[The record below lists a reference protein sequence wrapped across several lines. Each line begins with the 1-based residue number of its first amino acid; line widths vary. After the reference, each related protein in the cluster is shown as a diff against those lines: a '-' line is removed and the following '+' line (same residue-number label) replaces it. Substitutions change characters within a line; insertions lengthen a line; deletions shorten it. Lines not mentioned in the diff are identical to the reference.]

1 MNILKIFQHL
11 DNIISYLISNSA
23 NEKKFLRNFLNK
35 DNIKIIDAGT
45 NNGTYINFL
54 EGHFKINK
62 AYMFEPSRKA
72 HAFLNKKFQSKK
84 QYHLIKNGLSKNLKI
99 VDFFEYNIISQSS
112 MYKKK
117 NYYNKNLKIN
127 DRYKIKCISL
137 DYFFKKNKLKE
148 IIDICKIDCES
159 EDFNILKG
167 SKTLL
172 KNKKIK
178 LIKIEIENNENF
190 LNIMNF
196 LNNYGYK
203 LITITKKK
211 FYKNKLLFMD
221 AYFSHGKYL

>member
-84 QYHLIKNGLSKNLKI
+84 QYYLIKNGLSKNLKI

-117 NYYNKNLKIN
+117 
-127 DRYKIKCISL
+127 
-137 DYFFKKNKLKE
+137 
-148 IIDICKIDCES
+148 
-159 EDFNILKG
+159 
-167 SKTLL
+167 
-172 KNKKIK
+172 
-178 LIKIEIENNENF
+178 
-190 LNIMNF
+190 
-196 LNNYGYK
+196 
-203 LITITKKK
+203 
-211 FYKNKLLFMD
+211 KLL
-221 AYFSHGKYL
+221 